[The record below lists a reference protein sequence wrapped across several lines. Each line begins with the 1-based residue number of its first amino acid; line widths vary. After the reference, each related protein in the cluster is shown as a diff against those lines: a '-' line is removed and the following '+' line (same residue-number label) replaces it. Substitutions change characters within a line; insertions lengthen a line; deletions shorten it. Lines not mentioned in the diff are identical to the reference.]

1 LSLKQGQVFKVMACA
16 YRHDVLD
23 KFLSVLGDAID
34 GVMRDADLGI
44 GDLVNK
50 LDEAGEQTVMK
61 LDGLIARSGPMLR
74 FAAMDRV
81 MAAVSRLMDVATVR
95 KAMVA
100 VTKRML
106 VKAVTADR
114 GLPGGIGSLEGGRT

>member
-1 LSLKQGQVFKVMACA
+1 
-16 YRHDVLD
+16 
-23 KFLSVLGDAID
+23 
-34 GVMRDADLGI
+34 
-44 GDLVNK
+44 
-50 LDEAGEQTVMK
+50 
-61 LDGLIARSGPMLR
+61 MLR